1 MSLSRRQSLAGLLTL
16 AATPALAKASK
27 APASKLSGH
36 WAQVEAKA
44 HAMVAD
50 KLVPGIEICVRH
62 KGATV
67 FSKGFGMA
75 NLETATPVT
84 PASVFHI
91 GSITKQFTASAIL
104 QLAQEGKL
112 SLDDTL
118 SVYLPDFPNAQ
129 RLSLRRMLSHTSG
142 LGNYTQINPLEF
154 LQLSRTDR
162 NTTQLIE
169 AMKPTSQKLA
179 YEPGTAW
186 RYSNT
191 AYVLLGVILE
201 RLENQSYA
209 EVMQKRL
216 FTPLGLTHTAVD
228 DAGTVVANRASGYSS
243 AARAASGFVN
253 ASFIAMSFPGG
264 AGNLR
269 STAEDLCAWHAAL
282 LGGKV
287 LQPASLTAMTTPVRL
302 NDGSLPTQPDG
313 KGGKTETRYGFG
325 VGLGAVDGHPC
336 IEHDGGIQGFV
347 SHLET
352 LTDVNLTMAV
362 LFNTDGGP
370 FAPKALATA
379 PTELYN
385 TIRGAALAA

>member
-1 MSLSRRQSLAGLLTL
+1 MSFSRRESLAGLLAL
-16 AATPALAKASK
+16 AASPALAKAVK
-27 APASKLSGH
+27 PAGH
-36 WAQVEAKA
+36 WAAVEAQARK
-44 HAMVAD
+44 MVAD
-50 KLVPGIEICVRH
+50 KLVPGVEICVRH

-67 FSKGFGMA
+67 FSKGFGVA

-84 PASVFHI
+84 PASVFRI

-112 SLDDTL
+112 SLDETL
-118 SVYLPDFPNAQ
+118 AKYLPDFPNAD
-129 RLSLRRMLSHTSG
+129 RLVLRRMLSHTSG

-154 LQLSRTDR
+154 LQLARTDR

-191 AYVLLGVILE
+191 AYVLLGVLLE
-201 RLENQSYA
+201 KLENQSYA

-228 DAGTVVANRASGYSS
+228 DAATVVPNRASGYSN
-243 AARAASGFVN
+243 ARNSPSGFVN

-302 NDGSLPTQPDG
+302 NDGSIPTQPDG
-313 KGGKTETRYGFG
+313 KGGKIETRYGFG
-325 VGLGAVDGHPC
+325 IGLGAIDGHPVLT
-336 IEHDGGIQGFV
+336 HDGGIQGFV
-347 SHLET
+347 SHLES
-352 LTDVNLTMAV
+352 LTDVDLTFAV
-362 LFNTDGGP
+362 LLNTDGGP

-379 PTELYN
+379 PGELQKA
-385 TIRGAALAA
+385 IRAAALSA